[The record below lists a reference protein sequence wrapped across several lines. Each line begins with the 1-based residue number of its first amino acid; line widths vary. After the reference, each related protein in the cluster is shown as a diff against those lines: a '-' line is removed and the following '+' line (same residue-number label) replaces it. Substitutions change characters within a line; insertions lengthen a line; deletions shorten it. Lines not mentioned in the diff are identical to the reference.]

1 MKLTFKP
8 SPNYRS
14 PQSTNGIMYDLTL
27 CLLVVTAFAVGYYGS
42 NYGAS
47 YALRVIILMVSS
59 VITACLVD
67 AVWAKIQKQDI
78 KTGILSS
85 YSWITAMILTLM
97 SQIDVS
103 PYALCV
109 ATVIALVFGKL
120 VFGGFGQNIFNPAAF
135 GAAVIMSSFA
145 ATKSADFVTAAT
157 PTTTA
162 AAYGWIMN
170 TETFSSYITQYGGL
184 GRMFLGWYP
193 SSIGST
199 SALVI
204 AMCCAFLIWR
214 RDIDW
219 RLPVVYIACV
229 FLFTTVIGLIKGA
242 GLWYGIF
249 NVLAGG
255 VMLGGVFMI
264 TDPVTNPLTI
274 PGRIVFA
281 VGCAAL
287 TVIIRLKANYPD
299 GVLFSILLMNMMTPA
314 IDKMFEGNQIKN
326 ASSYKKKTAIT
337 SALLALMAILVGCTI
352 QGKTP
357 EPASTPSAPAGA
369 LSGEDFSDN
378 KTECTEVSNDG
389 STAVYACSADGFG
402 LINGMGADYSRNEV
416 TVTVDVKKGT
426 VTDMKLDHFGDTAG
440 IGDLATADDA
450 LAAYKGLSLKDS
462 ADVTTGATF
471 TSRSVA
477 SMVKAALEAAAK

>member
-1 MKLTFKP
+1 MKLSFKP

-27 CLLVVTAFAVGYYGS
+27 CLLAVTVFAVCYYGA

-47 YALRVIILMVSS
+47 YALRVVILMASS
-59 VITACLVD
+59 VVTACVVD

-97 SQIDVS
+97 SQVDVS
-103 PYALCV
+103 PYALCM

-135 GAAVIMSSFA
+135 GAAIIMSSFA

-157 PTTTA
+157 PTVTA
-162 AAYGWIMN
+162 AGYGWIMN
-170 TETFSSYITQYGGL
+170 TETFSSYIAQYGGL

-199 SALVI
+199 SALLI
-204 AMCCAFLIWR
+204 ALCGVFLVWR

-219 RLPVVYIACV
+219 RLPVVYLCCV

-242 GLWYGIF
+242 GLWYGVF
-249 NVLAGG
+249 NLLAGG

-299 GVLFSILLMNMMTPA
+299 GVLFSILLMNMLTPA

-326 ASSYKKKTAIT
+326 ADSYKKKTALTCAILT
-337 SALLALMAILVGCTI
+337 LAAILVGCTVEA
-352 QGKTP
+352 KTP
-357 EPASTPSAPAGA
+357 EPASTPAAPAGA
-369 LSGEDFSDN
+369 LSAEDFSDN
-378 KTECTEVSNDG
+378 KAECSEVSNDG

-402 LINGMGADYSRNEV
+402 LINGMGSEYSRNEA

-426 VTDMKLDHFGDTAG
+426 VKDIAVDHFGDTAG
-440 IGDLATADDA
+440 IGDLATADSA
-450 LAAYKGLSLKDS
+450 LSGYKGLSLSDA
-462 ADVTTGATF
+462 ADATTGATF

-477 SMVKAALEAAAK
+477 AMVKAALEAAAK